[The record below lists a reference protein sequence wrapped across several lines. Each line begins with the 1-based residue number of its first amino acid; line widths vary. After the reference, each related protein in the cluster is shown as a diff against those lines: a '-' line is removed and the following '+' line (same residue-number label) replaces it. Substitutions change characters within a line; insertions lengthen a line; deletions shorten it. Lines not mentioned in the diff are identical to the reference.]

1 MSSFVPVPVSAVSTE
16 TQAASHE
23 QTQLQ
28 DATEKNAAT
37 GVTALDTDI
46 QILHTWKLTQSSK
59 TSAKYTHFVLQ
70 EQWLSFSDLSM
81 KPPKVHQQGVLPL
94 TVTGCGL

>member
-1 MSSFVPVPVSAVSTE
+1 MSSFVPAPVSAVSTE

-23 QTQLQ
+23 QTRLQ

-46 QILHTWKLTQSSK
+46 QILHAWKLTQSSK

-70 EQWLSFSDLSM
+70 EQQLSSDLSM

-94 TVTGCGL
+94 TVPGCGL